1 MPQAALRSVTVGGHR
16 WLLSV
21 WLQMLIGL
29 CGAEVISPQ
38 LWEHPRTPWL
48 DLLSGSVAEYAYG
61 VLPYHAMAQAIAPK
75 HLL

>member
-38 LWEHPRTPWL
+38 LWSPQDSL
-48 DLLSGSVAEYAYG
+48 AGSPIWVSC
-61 VLPYHAMAQAIAPK
+61 
-75 HLL
+75 